1 MVVLMGKKAVLRLAD
16 GTAFHGEGF
25 GAPVRKVG
33 ELVFN
38 TSMQGYQEALTDPSY
53 AGQVLTM
60 SYPLIGN
67 YGINP
72 LDFESSR
79 IWVEGFVVREA
90 SGELF
95 HREAARDLDSFL
107 CKYGAPGICGVDT
120 RKIVKKVRE
129 HGVLPCSIEVFEGE
143 EKGGELS
150 FDYSSVN
157 FVERMSSG
165 KVEEFYPEGMGKKV
179 VLLDLGVKRS
189 IVKELNK
196 RGIGVVSVPWDAS
209 EELVRSFGPG
219 GIIVSNGPGDP
230 AVLTSVHSLIRSLSD
245 LPIFGI
251 CLGHQCIAH
260 AFGGSTSKL
269 KFGHRGS
276 NHPVYDSEMKR
287 VLITTQNHGFAVDR
301 VPEGFEVMQVELND
315 KTVEGMRHGSRPI
328 FSVQYHP
335 EASPGPHDAGFLFDS
350 FKKVL

>member
-1 MVVLMGKKAVLRLAD
+1 MGKGAVLRLAD
-16 GTAFHGEGF
+16 GSAFFGEGF

-53 AGQVLTM
+53 AGQVLAM

-67 YGINP
+67 YGINS

-79 IWVEGFVVREA
+79 VWVEGFVVREA
-90 SGELF
+90 SRELF
-95 HREAARDLDSFL
+95 HREAGRDLDAFL
-107 CKYGAPGICGVDT
+107 SKYGVPGICGVDT
-120 RKIVKKVRE
+120 RKIVKRVRT
-129 HGVLPCSIEVFEGE
+129 HGVLPCSIEVFDGE
-143 EKGGELS
+143 EKGGEIS

-157 FVERMSSG
+157 FVEKASSG
-165 KVEEFYPEGMGKKV
+165 KVEEFFPGEMGKKV
-179 VLLDLGVKRS
+179 VLLDLGAKRS
-189 IVKELNK
+189 IVKELNR
-196 RGIGVVSVPWDAS
+196 RGIGVVSVPWNAS
-209 EELVRSFGPG
+209 EELVRSFGPD
-219 GIIVSNGPGDP
+219 GILVSNGPGDP
-230 AVLTSVHSLIRSLSD
+230 AVLTGVHALIRSLSD

-251 CLGHQCIAH
+251 CLGHQCVAH
-260 AFGGSTSKL
+260 AFGGSTSKM

-276 NHPVYDSEMKR
+276 NHPVYDSEKRR
-287 VLITTQNHGFAVDR
+287 VLITTQNHGFAVEK
-301 VPEGFEVMQVELND
+301 VPEGFTVTQVELND
-315 KTVEGMRHGSRPI
+315 RTVEGMRHVSKPI